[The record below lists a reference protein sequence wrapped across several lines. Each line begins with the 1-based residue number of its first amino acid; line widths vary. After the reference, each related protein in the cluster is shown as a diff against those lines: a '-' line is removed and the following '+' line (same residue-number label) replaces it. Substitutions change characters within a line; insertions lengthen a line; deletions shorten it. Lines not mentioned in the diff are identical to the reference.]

1 MNLFDADLLLATII
15 IACPLVLASTGEL
28 ISQRSGVINIGLEG
42 MILAGSFFSFW
53 AYAETGS
60 ATFSFLIGS
69 LAGATL
75 GLLMGTLTT
84 LLLANQIVVG
94 FGIWIFAIGITD
106 YFYVRKYSD
115 LAEKLPD
122 SLANFNLA
130 IFENLPFIN
139 FLSRIPLPAY
149 LAFLLV
155 PIMSI
160 FLFKTKIGLKI
171 RAAGEMP
178 RVLFESGSSIKIT
191 RHIATVIAGAFA
203 GLAGSLLVIVEIGNF
218 TPRMSAGRG
227 FLAIAAVLFGKWTFK
242 GTVLACLIFGFG
254 FAVQYRLQTYQY
266 VPRGSLIILGAVVI
280 VISLILMLRK
290 KRGNLSLRSTSI
302 NLILLLVTVVSL
314 STFKFSL
321 PSQFWLSLPFMLV
334 VIGMCRKSFVAGPRF
349 LGRNFSENI

>member
-53 AYAETGS
+53 AYAESGS
-60 ATFSFLIGS
+60 ATFSFLIGA

-75 GLLMGTLTT
+75 GLLMGSLTT
-84 LLLANQIVVG
+84 LLLGNQIVVG
-94 FGIWIFAIGITD
+94 FGIWIFAIGTTD
-106 YFYVRKYSD
+106 YFYVRIYSD

-130 IFENLPFIN
+130 IFENLPFVN
-139 FLSRIPLPAY
+139 LLSRIPLPTY

-227 FLAIAAVLFGKWTFK
+227 FLAIAAVLFG
-242 GTVLACLIFGFG
+242 
-254 FAVQYRLQTYQY
+254 
-266 VPRGSLIILGAVVI
+266 
-280 VISLILMLRK
+280 ISLILILRK

-349 LGRNFSENI
+349 LGRNFSENN